1 MKSPLALA
9 KDSTARIVTSGHKA
23 LFRVSNGRLLG
34 SAGGMPVVEL
44 ATIGRKSGQRRTT
57 MLTSPL
63 QLGDAYV
70 LIASYGGDDRHPQW
84 FLNLQ
89 ANPDVEVTV
98 GGHTLPMRARVAS
111 SEERAEL
118 WPRVVERARNY
129 GGYQKRT
136 SREIPVVI
144 VEPRPGA

>member
-1 MKSPLALA
+1 M
-9 KDSTARIVTSGHKA
+9 
-23 LFRVSNGRLLG
+23 
-34 SAGGMPVVEL
+34 VEL

-57 MLTSPL
+57 MLSSPL
-63 QLGDAYV
+63 QIGDAYI

-89 ANPDVEVTV
+89 ANPDVELTV
-98 GGHTLPMRARVAS
+98 GGETRPMRARVAS
-111 SEERAEL
+111 SDERAEL
-118 WPRVVERARNY
+118 WPQVVKRARNY

-144 VEPRPGA
+144 VEPRADVASR